1 MSASPSVTLGYIPRI
16 VDAEL
21 ADLLSATGAALV
33 EGPRGC
39 GKTATARQAARS
51 EVLLDSDA
59 AARAAALVAP
69 EVILNGA
76 RPRLIDEWQLV
87 PDVWN
92 LVRRAVDD
100 TGGLPGQF
108 ILTGSAVPP
117 DDVTRH
123 SGALRFGRL
132 RMRPLSLTEAGY
144 STGDISLAAL
154 MSGDEPRAG
163 DTGMTINEIADRIA
177 IGGWPA
183 LQDRTV
189 DQALLALRGYLRDTS
204 RLDLPRVDGVQRDPE
219 NVDRVMRSLARNVAT
234 EASARAI
241 AADVGGAD
249 GPVDYHTVI
258 DYTAALKRVFV
269 IEDLPSWSPSL
280 RSRSILRASMTR
292 HFVDPSLAVAA
303 LNTRPERLMQDVET
317 MGLLFESLVVR
328 DLRIYAQA
336 IDGDVSHYRDN
347 LGLEADAIIECRDGR
362 WAAIEVK
369 LGHGAIDIAAE
380 NLLRL
385 AAKIDTDRHGEPAF
399 LAVVTGW
406 GYGYRRP
413 DGVSVIPIGALAP

>member
-303 LNTRPERLMQDVET
+303 LNTRPERLLQDVET

-369 LGHGAIDIAAE
+369 LGHWAIDTAAE

>member
-1 MSASPSVTLGYIPRI
+1 MRSWPICCRPPEQRLWKGHV
-16 VDAEL
+16 
-21 ADLLSATGAALV
+21 GAARP
-33 EGPRGC
+33 PRLDRRPGA
-39 GKTATARQAARS
+39 KSFSTATRRPALLRS
-51 EVLLDSDA
+51 SLPKSSSTSQTTA
-59 AARAAALVAP
+59 
-69 EVILNGA
+69 
-76 RPRLIDEWQLV
+76 LIDEWQLV

-144 STGDISLAAL
+144 STGDISLVAL

-204 RLDLPRVDGVQRDPE
+204 RLDSPSGWRPARPRECRS
-219 NVDRVMRSLARNVAT
+219 DRVMRSLARNVAT

-303 LNTRPERLMQDVET
+303 LNTRPERLLQDVET

-413 DGVSVIPIGALAP
+413 DGVSVISIGALAP